1 MQVFTC
7 PQCGKKY
14 KVPENAAGKKVRC
27 KSCQHVSRI
36 PGGEDNTIPLA
47 DEPDFFSQAAAAAER
62 ASATASMASLTASG
76 FDSDDFSPEAD
87 RAAAEDAE
95 YYVRTGRE
103 EDIRPAARTFWGDV
117 GWSFLFIAQPNN
129 IVIFSFIWIFFIFRE
144 LVQFAGPCLGGI
156 ASLILTGWIFSFYL
170 KCITEMASGE
180 DDLPKIGLTEGIA
193 EDIIIPLFKYMG
205 TWLVLMLPAIV
216 YLIVASSMA
225 GPGIILSL
233 LTMDATGFTEIAGT
247 VLVPFLILV
256 GIGIFLW
263 PIMILVVAL
272 GGMAS
277 VYRIDLILATVFRTF
292 LPYLATC
299 FLVAAAFA
307 AQVAVN
313 AAIMSGGINTM
324 TAMLSA
330 NKLILML
337 LGLGATAYFSIA
349 TMRIIGLYYRHFKH
363 RFAWSWE

>member
-14 KVPENAAGKKVRC
+14 KIPENAAGKKVRC
-27 KSCQHVSRI
+27 KNCQHVSRI
-36 PGGEDNTIPLA
+36 PKEDTTIPLA
-47 DEPDFFSQAAAAAER
+47 EEPDFFSQAAAAAER

-76 FDSDDFSPEAD
+76 FDAEDFSPDAS

-95 YYVRTGRE
+95 YYVRAGRE
-103 EDIRPAARTFWGDV
+103 EDIRPAARSFWGDV

-129 IVIFSFIWIFFIFRE
+129 IVIFAFIWIFFILRE

-156 ASLILTGWIFSFYL
+156 ASLILTGWILSFYL
-170 KCITEMASGE
+170 NCIKEMAGGE
-180 DDLPKIGLTEGIA
+180 DDLPKIGLTEGILD
-193 EDIIIPLFKYMG
+193 DIVIPICQYVG
-205 TWLVLMLPAIV
+205 TWLVLMLPAIA
-216 YLIVASSMA
+216 YLVVAGTMA
-225 GPGIILSL
+225 GPGIVLSL
-233 LTMDATGFTEIAGT
+233 LTLNITGISDIAGT
-247 VLVPFLILV
+247 VLGPFLILV
-256 GIGIFLW
+256 GIGVFLW
-263 PIMILVVAL
+263 PIMILVVTL
-272 GGMAS
+272 GGLSS

-299 FLVAAAFA
+299 ILVAAAFA

-313 AAIMSGGINTM
+313 AAIASGGVSKM
-324 TAMLSA
+324 TALLSA

-337 LGLGATAYFSIA
+337 LGLGATAYFSVA